1 LVGFK
6 IMVCSSEQSRTNGKF
21 SRGPASSRGRK
32 IASQNATK
40 HGILSQQPPILATE
54 DLESFQGIVQGLID
68 EYQPQTS
75 TEHLLIQQIAM
86 GWMRLHRLW
95 STEAAKANIEILR
108 FQRNAKYPSFLAKG
122 FLTSLPGYESQTFED
137 VLAKEKHVLLCLI
150 VDLEDDLQHIPV
162 DAKGSAKWTEALQRS
177 LHTAWERCPEHTD
190 RNGQHIECWQIR
202 IQLREALETEDLY
215 RRPQKPISPD
225 EAKPKI
231 ETLIQAAY
239 RRITEI
245 QTAEAKIHEHDRAIA
260 QAEAASRSLSNT
272 DSFARYERHI
282 TKQLND
288 ALDRLAQFQKQP
300 KHEGSMGSFGKD
312 T

>member
-1 LVGFK
+1 
-6 IMVCSSEQSRTNGKF
+6 MVARPEICRLNGAKSHGPTSSSGK
-21 SRGPASSRGRK
+21 A
-32 IASQNATK
+32 IASRNATK
-40 HGILSQQPPILATE
+40 HGILSQHPPILATE

-122 FLTSLPGYESQTFED
+122 FLTPLPGYESQTFED

-162 DAKGSAKWTEALQRS
+162 DAKASAKWTEAVQRS
-177 LHTAWERCPEHTD
+177 LHTAWERCPEQAD
-190 RNGQHIECWQIR
+190 RNGQHIECWQRR
-202 IQLREALETEDLY
+202 IQLREALDTEDLY
-215 RRPQKPISPD
+215 RRPQKPIRPE

-245 QTAEAKIHEHDRAIA
+245 QTAEAKIHEHDWAIA

-282 TKQLND
+282 TKQLNE

-300 KHEGSMGSFGKD
+300 KHKGSIGSFGKN

>member
-1 LVGFK
+1 
-6 IMVCSSEQSRTNGKF
+6 MVAEICRLNGAK
-21 SRGPASSRGRK
+21 SRGPTSSSGK
-32 IASQNATK
+32 AIASRNATK

-75 TEHLLIQQIAM
+75 TEHLLIQQVAM

-95 STEAAKANIEILR
+95 STEAATANIEILR
-108 FQRNAKYPSFLAKG
+108 FQRNAKYPTFPAKG

-150 VDLEDDLQHIPV
+150 ADLEDDLQHVPV
-162 DAKGSAKWTEALQRS
+162 AAKGNAKWIEAVQGS
-177 LHTAWERCPEHTD
+177 LYTAWDNCPEEAD
-190 RNGQHIECWQIR
+190 RNGQHTECWKKR
-202 IQLREALETEDLY
+202 IQLRDALDTEDLY
-215 RRPQKPISPD
+215 GRPQKTISPD
-225 EAKPKI
+225 EAKPKL
-231 ETLIQAAY
+231 ETLIQAAH
-239 RRITEI
+239 RRIAAI
-245 QTAEAKIHEHDRAIA
+245 QTIEAEIHEHDRAIA

-282 TKQLND
+282 TKQINET
-288 ALDRLAQFQKQP
+288 LDRLAQFQKQP

-312 T
+312 A

>member
-1 LVGFK
+1 
-6 IMVCSSEQSRTNGKF
+6 MVASPEICRLNGTK
-21 SRGPASSRGRK
+21 SRGPTSSSGK
-32 IASQNATK
+32 AIASRNATK
-40 HGILSQQPPILATE
+40 HGILSQHPPILATE

-75 TEHLLIQQIAM
+75 TEHLLIQQVAM

-95 STEAAKANIEILR
+95 STEAATANIEILR
-108 FQRNAKYPSFLAKG
+108 FQRNAKYPSFPAKG
-122 FLTSLPGYESQTFED
+122 LLTSLFSEYESETFED
-137 VLAKEKHVLLCLI
+137 VLTKEKPVLLCLI
-150 VDLEDDLQHIPV
+150 ADLEDNLQHIPV
-162 DAKGSAKWTEALQRS
+162 TAKGSAKWIEAVQRS
-177 LHTAWERCPEHTD
+177 LQTAWEHCPEQAD
-190 RNGQHIECWQIR
+190 RNGQHIECWKKR
-202 IQLREALETEDLY
+202 IQLRDALDTEDPY
-215 RRPQKPISPD
+215 GRTQKPISPD
-225 EAKPKI
+225 EATPKI
-231 ETLIQAAY
+231 ETLIQATHS
-239 RRITEI
+239 RIATIHTTE
-245 QTAEAKIHEHDRAIA
+245 AEIHEHDRAIA